1 LSLQILVENFERRK
15 LGIVARCLTW
25 LGGVQDPDGSMPRD
39 MRLTFTGHK
48 DQLREAVEAMIAWNP
63 ERVIL
68 AHGRW
73 YEKNGAQEL
82 RRDSDGYSRVPAS

>member
-1 LSLQILVENFERRK
+1 
-15 LGIVARCLTW
+15 
-25 LGGVQDPDGSMPRD
+25 

-48 DQLREAVEAMIAWNP
+48 DQLREALEAMIAWNP

-68 AHGRW
+68 ARW

-82 RRDSDGYSRVPAS
+82 RRAFRWL